1 MMSLIS
7 SILVGFVIFFAFFVA
22 GMMVVKKAEW
32 FLSLAIGTVMGV
44 ICYYAPEVPFWM
56 AILFILAC
64 LAVVGYIL
72 LFWKKN
78 GFRVREII
86 PLAVA
91 IGFIGFGPLR
101 ASIMDTIATSGAK
114 ISRTKEMHVIQAF
127 HDLIPALAVTASV
140 GYMCINL
147 FFDRVKHNQRKIVNG
162 TLAIITTVAMVI
174 AMASEA
180 FWLVDWPKDVTAR
193 RTTASLLDTE
203 TVEAAIWSPSVPT
216 IEAPTTEAPTTE
228 VPTTEAPTTEAPTT
242 EVQTTTEAPTEEML
256 EEETTEEETYMS
268 FEMYEK
274 PEIPAWITLHNDPLI
289 WDDDP
294 SNDYN
299 FGISP
304 VEDSEFVKLFSEK
317 YLELTDSTLQFIA
330 ENEDKILEN
339 PRVADWAAD
348 MVRKDFQ
355 DRMVENPFTGAA
367 WLAWF
372 DSILGTRYMGEFYS
386 QCNEQWDAAI
396 NQAARE
402 FMDDQSLYYRTLT
415 AFFRGYLENPLTRV
429 ELRKAE
435 VMDDQM
441 YLNPFTVDGIPD
453 VIVLETK
460 DHQGLFLVFVF
471 TIKGQEFEVPFR
483 IQCGYQPT
491 DVHEILHIEPL
502 PQPPEPE
509 KLPPIEVPTT
519 EASTTEVPTT
529 QAPPPVPTTEAPT
542 TQAPPPV
549 PTTEAPTTQAPPP
562 PTTAAPPTEAPTL
575 APTKD
580 PSKGLQGEPVAPN
593 DNPGPGEYAPPA
605 TKSGEGLIEPETIS
619 SKDEAVNGNSSTNQ
633 TSYDEYR
640 ARMSELE
647 SINAAAQQ
655 QQTPVPAPT
664 VAPTQPAPTQPAS
677 TQAPATQAPT
687 EAPTPAPT
695 TAPPTTHVDD
705 NANVGNGGDPIDVA
719 TPTQPPAQ
727 IAPTGND
734 PAATP
739 ETISTQPAGAWG
751 GPPD

>member
-1 MMSLIS
+1 MLSLIS
-7 SILVGFVIFFAFFVA
+7 SMMVGFAIFFTIFVA
-22 GMMVVKKAEW
+22 EMMITKKAEW

-44 ICYYAPEVPFWM
+44 IYYYAPEVPFWM

-72 LFWKKN
+72 VFWKKN

-86 PLAVA
+86 PLAIA

-101 ASIMDTIATSGAK
+101 ASIIDAIATSGAK

-127 HDLIPALAVTASV
+127 RDLIPALIVTASV

-147 FFDRVKHNQRKIVNG
+147 FFDRVKHNQRKIING
-162 TLAIITTVAMVI
+162 TLAILATVAMVI

-180 FWLVDWPKDVTAR
+180 FWLVDWPKDVTVR
-193 RTTASLLDTE
+193 RTTALLLDTE

-216 IEAPTTEAPTTE
+216 TEAPTTE
-228 VPTTEAPTTEAPTT
+228 VPTTEAPTTVEESTTEESTTEEPTT
-242 EVQTTTEAPTEEML
+242 VEESTTEEML
-256 EEETTEEETYMS
+256 EEETTEEETYLP

-294 SNDYN
+294 WNDYN
-299 FGISP
+299 FGTSP
-304 VEDSEFVKLFSEK
+304 VEDSEFMELFSEK
-317 YLELTDSTLQFIA
+317 YPELTSSTLQFIA

-339 PRVADWAAD
+339 PKVANWAAEELK
-348 MVRKDFQ
+348 KDFLV
-355 DRMVENPFTGAA
+355 RMSENPFTGAA

-372 DSILGTRYMGEFYS
+372 DSILGSRYMGEFYS

-402 FMDDQSLYYRTLT
+402 FMADKSQYWKTLK
-415 AFFRGYLENPLTRV
+415 AFSRGYLENPLTRV

-460 DHQGLFLVFVF
+460 DHQGLFLVFIF
-471 TIKGQEFEVPFR
+471 TIKHQEFEVPFR
-483 IQCGYQPT
+483 INCGYQPT

-502 PQPPEPE
+502 PEPPEPE
-509 KLPPIEVPTT
+509 KLPPV
-519 EASTTEVPTT
+519 
-529 QAPPPVPTTEAPT
+529 EAPT
-542 TQAPPPV
+542 TTVPQTTPAP
-549 PTTEAPTTQAPPP
+549 TEPQTTQAPPP
-562 PTTAAPPTEAPTL
+562 PTTAAPPTTEAPTPAPTVPPTTPAPTEPQTTP

-580 PSKGLQGEPVAPN
+580 PSKGVQGEPVAPN
-593 DNPGPGEYAPPA
+593 DNPGPGEYTPPA
-605 TKSGEGLIEPETIS
+605 TKSGEGQLEPETIS
-619 SKDEAVNGNSSTNQ
+619 SKDEAISGNSSTNQ

-655 QQTPVPAPT
+655 QTPAPTPAPT
-664 VAPTQPAPTQPAS
+664 VAPTQPAP

-695 TAPPTTHVDD
+695 QAPPTTHVDD

-734 PAATP
+734 PVATP